1 MKLNL
6 SKNSN
11 NSYASNLVIVLMIYL
26 SRFVIAFFLLFLIV
40 LIFSP
45 TILLTYAG
53 PAPGQNASPPLT
65 VNASNTFR
73 IAVIGDVDSNP
84 GLTEQLDLMNKYHVQ
99 TLLLAGDFEYTDG
112 KAVLDDLTK
121 HGFSKNNSDIVVGNH
136 DFAKDV
142 NSWLGT
148 NTTFGKH
155 VFAQGK
161 LAVFNIDANIQ
172 FDCSSPQFLTV
183 KSIIEQSQSQ
193 YKIALVHQ
201 PFVTVKSKHPDN
213 GQFDCYNPMFK
224 ANNIIAVLQAHNHN
238 YQKEIVSDILY
249 GIFGTGT
256 HDVGSK
262 MYPCDSKTDQNGE
275 SALCITGENG
285 ITILDLQIDNASSKH
300 IDGWFVNSAE
310 KVIDR
315 FSLGN

>member
-1 MKLNL
+1 M
-6 SKNSN
+6 
-11 NSYASNLVIVLMIYL
+11 IVSIKSIGHLAVSRYCLYL
-26 SRFVIAFFLLFLIV
+26 LALIV
-40 LIFSP
+40 SS

-53 PAPGQNASPPLT
+53 QALAQNVSPNLT
-65 VNASNTFR
+65 IDTSKTFR

-84 GLTEQLDLMNKYHVQ
+84 GLTEQLNLMNKYNVQ

-121 HGFSKNNSDIVVGNH
+121 HGFNKNNSDIVVGNH
-136 DFAKDV
+136 DSAKDV

-148 NTTFGKH
+148 NTTFGTH
-155 VFAQGK
+155 DFAQGK

-172 FDCSSPQFLTV
+172 FDCSSPQFKTI
-183 KSIIEQSQSQ
+183 KNNIEQSQAQ

-224 ANNIIAVLQAHNHN
+224 ANNVSAVLQAHNHN
-238 YQKEIVSDILY
+238 YQKEIISDILY
-249 GIFGTGT
+249 GVFGTGT
-256 HDVGSK
+256 HDVGSQ
-262 MYPCDSKTDQNGE
+262 MYPCDSKTDQKGVP
-275 SALCITGENG
+275 ALCITGENG
-285 ITILDLQIDNASSKH
+285 ITLLDFQIDNANSKL
-300 IDGWFVNSAE
+300 IDGWFINNAE

-315 FSLGN
+315 FSLGNPGIH

>member
-1 MKLNL
+1 MPR
-6 SKNSN
+6 
-11 NSYASNLVIVLMIYL
+11 IYVCRKQNHYWSICL
-26 SRFVIAFFLLFLIV
+26 LLTICLLFFVV

-45 TILLTYAG
+45 TILLIYAE
-53 PAPGQNASPPLT
+53 PAPDQNASPPLT

-136 DFAKDV
+136 DSAKDV

-148 NTTFGKH
+148 NTTFGTYD
-155 VFAQGK
+155 FAQGK

-172 FDCSSPQFLTV
+172 FDCSSPQFKTI
-183 KSIIEQSQSQ
+183 KNNIEQSQAQ

-213 GQFDCYNPMFK
+213 GQFDCYNPMFE
-224 ANNIIAVLQAHNHN
+224 ANNVSAV
-238 YQKEIVSDILY
+238 
-249 GIFGTGT
+249 
-256 HDVGSK
+256 
-262 MYPCDSKTDQNGE
+262 
-275 SALCITGENG
+275 
-285 ITILDLQIDNASSKH
+285 
-300 IDGWFVNSAE
+300 
-310 KVIDR
+310 
-315 FSLGN
+315 

>member
-1 MKLNL
+1 MNF
-6 SKNSN
+6 SKNLD
-11 NSYASNLVIVLMIYL
+11 NSYALNRVIVHMKCL
-26 SRFVIAFFLLFLIV
+26 SRIVIAFFLLLLVV

-53 PAPGQNASPPLT
+53 PALDQKASPPLT
-65 VNASNTFR
+65 VNASNIFR
-73 IAVIGDVDSNP
+73 ISVIGDVDSNP
-84 GLTEQLDLMNKYHVQ
+84 GLTEQLDLMNKFNVQ
-99 TLLLAGDFEYTDG
+99 TLLLAGDFEYTNG

-136 DFAKDV
+136 DSAKDV

-161 LAVFNIDANIQ
+161 VAVFNIDANIQ

-183 KSIIEQSQSQ
+183 KSNIEQSQAQ
-193 YKIALVHQ
+193 FKIALVHQ
-201 PFVTVKSKHPDN
+201 PFVTVKSEHPDN

-224 ANNIIAVLQAHNHN
+224 ANNVTAILQAHNHN
-238 YQKEIVSDILY
+238 YQKEIVSDIFY
-249 GIFGTGT
+249 GVFGTGT

-262 MYPCDSKTDQNGE
+262 MYPCDSKTDQNGVP
-275 SALCITGENG
+275 ALCITGENG

-310 KVIDR
+310 KVIDW
-315 FSLGN
+315 FSIGN